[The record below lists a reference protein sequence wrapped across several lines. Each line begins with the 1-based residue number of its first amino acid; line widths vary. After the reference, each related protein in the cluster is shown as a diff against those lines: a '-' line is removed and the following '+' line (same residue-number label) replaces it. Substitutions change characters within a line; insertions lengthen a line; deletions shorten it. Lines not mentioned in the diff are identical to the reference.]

1 MTLNGAL
8 IENDGSAL
16 LIHPRDSVA
25 VALRPLAP
33 GTPIGI
39 KNIVAR
45 DDIQTGHKIAVQLIK
60 RGSPVLKYGEFI
72 GLASADIEPGQ
83 HVHLHNLSMGPH
95 RAELPGDLVSS
106 VEEPAREGAVVE
118 FKGIVRPDGRVGTR
132 NYIGII
138 PTVACAGTVCRLIAG
153 DVSKRYPE
161 LLQNV
166 DGVAALTHEGGCAA
180 PSSSGGGLDSLQRC
194 LGGFLCHPNFGGV
207 LLVGLGCEVN
217 QYRFQL
223 ERAGLTQGPTVRAIG
238 IQELGGTSRTV
249 ELGVQI
255 VKEMLDNAG
264 KVKRK
269 VMPAS
274 EIVLGLECGGSDAFS
289 GITANPALGVAVD
302 LLVAHGGTAIL
313 SETTEIY
320 GAEHLLA
327 RRARNPEVE
336 RKLLE
341 CVQWWEAFADRHG
354 YEINNNPTP
363 GNKAGGLTTILEKSL
378 GAVAKAGT
386 TTLNDVYQYAE
397 RVRERGFVF
406 MNTPAYD
413 LPSITA
419 MVAGGATVVCF
430 TTGCGSTV
438 GCKPSPVIKIA
449 SNSPMY
455 ERMSEDMDINC
466 GIIAEGRLSLKA
478 MGEKIFRK
486 IMAVASGEKTRS
498 EIFDYGEVEF
508 APWQMGVML

>member
-1 MTLNGAL
+1 
-8 IENDGSAL
+8 
-16 LIHPRDSVA
+16 
-25 VALRPLAP
+25 
-33 GTPIGI
+33 
-39 KNIVAR
+39 
-45 DDIQTGHKIAVQLIK
+45 
-60 RGSPVLKYGEFI
+60 
-72 GLASADIEPGQ
+72 
-83 HVHLHNLSMGPH
+83 
-95 RAELPGDLVSS
+95 
-106 VEEPAREGAVVE
+106 
-118 FKGIVRPDGRVGTR
+118 
-132 NYIGII
+132 
-138 PTVACAGTVCRLIAG
+138 
-153 DVSKRYPE
+153 
-161 LLQNV
+161 
-166 DGVAALTHEGGCAA
+166 
-180 PSSSGGGLDSLQRC
+180 
-194 LGGFLCHPNFGGV
+194 V

-223 ERAGLTQGPTVRAIG
+223 ERAGLMQGPTLRAIG
-238 IQELGGTSRTV
+238 IQESGGTSRTV
-249 ELGVQI
+249 EVGVQI

-264 KVKRK
+264 KVKRT

-327 RRARNPEVE
+327 RRARNPEVG

-341 CVQWWEAFADRHG
+341 CVQWWEAFAERHG

-386 TTLNDVYQYAE
+386 TTLNDVYPYAE
-397 RVRERGFVF
+397 RVQERGFVF

-466 GIIAEGRLSLKA
+466 GVIAEGRSSLKE

>member
-1 MTLNGAL
+1 MIN
-8 IENDGSAL
+8 
-16 LIHPRDSVA
+16 PKDSVA
-25 VALRPLAP
+25 VALRPLTP

-39 KNIVAR
+39 KDIVAR
-45 DDIQTGHKIAVQLIK
+45 DYIQVGHKMAVQSIE
-60 RGSPVLKYGEFI
+60 RGSPVFKYGEFI
-72 GLASADIEPGQ
+72 GVAEVAIEPGQ
-83 HVHLHNLSMGPH
+83 HVHMHNLRMGH
-95 RAELPGDLVSS
+95 CKAKLPEDPISSAQVPLGD
-106 VEEPAREGAVVE
+106 AVGVE
-118 FKGIVRPDGRVGTR
+118 FEGIVRLDGRVGTR

-138 PTVACAGTVCRLIAG
+138 PTVACAGTVCRLIAKE
-153 DVSKRYPE
+153 VKKRCPE
-161 LLQNV
+161 SLHNV

-217 QYRFQL
+217 QYRLQL
-223 ERAGLTQGPTVRAIG
+223 ERAGLTQGLSLRAIG
-238 IQELGGTSRTV
+238 IQESGGTSRTV
-249 ELGVQI
+249 ELGVRI
-255 VKEMLDNAG
+255 VKEMLHNAG
-264 KVKRK
+264 KVRRK

-274 EIVLGLECGGSDAFS
+274 KIVLGLECGGSDAFS

-327 RRARNPEVE
+327 RRARNSEVE

-341 CVQWWEAFADRHG
+341 CVKWWEAFAERHG

-363 GNKAGGLTTILEKSL
+363 GNKAGGLSTILEKSL
-378 GAVAKAGT
+378 GAVAKAGS
-386 TTLNDVYQYAE
+386 TTLNEVYQYSE
-397 RVRERGFVF
+397 RVQESGFVF

-419 MVAGGATVVCF
+419 MVAGGATVICF

-466 GIIAEGRLSLKA
+466 GVIAEGRMSLQE
-478 MGEKIFRK
+478 MGEKIFK
-486 IMAVASGEKTRS
+486 QIMAVASGKKTKS